1 MALSLQHIQIGWIS
15 ALPIEALLAEIMLD
29 ELIEQA
35 IPLPPNDNNIY
46 TYGRINIA
54 GTNASHVVAIAQLP
68 LSTTGKASAA
78 TVANNMRRTFP
89 NLKFGIMVGIAGGVW
104 TEEVDVRLGDIV
116 VGVPDD
122 GGPGIIQYDHGK
134 AIQESEFILKG
145 ILNKAPDLLRTAAG
159 LLKRKHMRRPG
170 QYVSTMENEEVKQH
184 APRPN
189 EDNLFSAT
197 YVHQQGKTC
206 KGCNTAHL
214 RERSYRTDLIPKV
227 HHGAIASGDQVVKD
241 AIFAERI
248 QRTHN
253 IMCFEMEAA
262 GLDAFPC
269 LVVRGISDYADTHK
283 NDDWHAY
290 AAGTAA
296 AYAKEL
302 LSVVPLTA
310 VAELSSTV
318 ITPQKKDRPVF
329 VLQGIGGAGKSETAI
344 KFAAENQDRHNSFWG
359 IFWIDADDR
368 QKIEQGFADIARMQ
382 IPPLK
387 DTTSRNVI
395 RWLAT
400 TKETWLLILDNCDDP
415 AIDFARYMPS
425 RGGSVIITTRLTE
438 CRIHG
443 TWKNIDELGREDAKQ
458 LLLKASGLE
467 GGDQKSLIPVAES
480 VVSILGQ
487 HALALVHAGAYIRRG
502 HCTLSEYVQF
512 FRDERSRLM
521 KFKPEQQASRH
532 GSVYTTFEVTAK
544 TLASSDKHDSHLALR
559 LLDILAFLDREAVE
573 EEVFISAFSECHK
586 FEADHGYLWEENEV
600 QLSPCCA
607 VLSTGTDSSNE
618 HQSGPVKHD
627 GFEGMTDMSCKW
639 RGSHRY
645 TGECEVRKHEPIET
659 KLAQPMHKDS
669 QESNEP
675 ISGNSN
681 VPDIMDD
688 STLSN
693 CVPVIVHSSKVSNN
707 EMLSTDAVDIPDFG
721 NSVDD
726 DGELDH
732 LDLWHCDRIRSSGF
746 VHGQKNTRLR
756 AASTRLAD
764 LSLIRFSNNRI
775 SMHPVVHEWARVR
788 LNEVARQDAW
798 EQVLSLLALSALHPG
813 WTPLTRMIVTH
824 TKTCTRNL
832 GGDEGRLSLSLNIAR
847 ALFQLATCCHLDKK
861 NEASLVIFEAL
872 FESPGIQPHTRSYK
886 NSLVLRK
893 KAECLGELGRPEEMQ
908 SCVDQVLQSV
918 TCWYEPDSWE
928 AYSCLMLL
936 ANARCAAGNFRDA
949 VDLLEPLYERMIHS
963 PVFLDSDQREFLQ
976 TLSDANHSLGNS
988 ERAIALLVEELEITQ
1003 KKFPLDDPAMREI
1016 LSRLSE
1022 VYIVV
1027 GEAEKAV
1034 TLLKDAVKLKGKQD
1048 PPHHTWHWM
1057 MVTLARAYLRLYQY
1071 DEAIP
1076 ILEAVSSHDVGKQ
1089 VGDDESPTKILNGL
1103 AIAYLRLDKPDRA
1116 VPLFE
1121 EVVEANRSSRLPTDP
1136 GRLESMSLLAEAY
1149 LKIGKPEQAVLLLE
1163 EVVKIDMSRLPPDD
1177 PERCRNMDDLAEVYL
1192 ELDKPH
1198 QAVPLLEEVVKID
1211 KSRGLEYHGSI
1222 DRLAQAYITLAQP
1235 DQAVLLLEEVVELN
1249 KSVLSSVDMPQLAIT
1264 ARLAQAYINHD
1275 RPNQAVPLLVEVVD
1289 IERSS
1294 LPPDDSR
1301 RLDNVENLAE
1311 AYIRLNEPSQV
1322 VILLEE
1328 LINNLPPRSPT
1339 RISRTA
1345 DLAIAYLAL
1354 SKPSQ
1359 AVTLLEELS
1368 EDYSPDGQG
1377 LSRLLA
1383 KAYLQLDNPSQA
1395 IEVFEDLVSHLPA
1408 DGPARVTSVNLLATA
1423 YLRLDKPDLVVTM
1436 LEELVD
1442 CLPADLPVR
1451 LHSINLLADAY
1462 NQLDKPSQVM
1472 ALLEEV
1478 AKCLPADAIGRQY
1491 SIDMLSEAYLQ
1502 LDKPSEAVALL
1513 EEVIK
1518 CSPNGASE
1526 KPVIS
1531 TNILADAYLR
1541 LGKLSQAVVLLE
1553 ELINSFPAD
1562 APEKSVNSITLLA
1575 DAYYQLDKP
1584 SQAATL
1590 LEELVERFSAD
1601 DPARLE
1607 SVNMLA
1613 NSYLILDKPDQTVI
1627 LLEDLVKCLPSD
1639 PSEEFTNSMELLA
1652 EAFWKLDRLDEEV
1665 SLLEFIVAWN
1675 NSHLAEDNATRLVS
1689 LRRLARGYTRLGT
1702 REKVQVAVSLLEEV
1716 MEKGKNTLHADS
1728 EDLRITKE
1736 RLADAQEKLRQV
1748 SQSELLVGS
1757 DVKQDI
1763 SNVTAD
1769 RFSDYTVHQH
1779 IQSFTKRAALM
1790 F

>member
-1 MALSLQHIQIGWIS
+1 
-15 ALPIEALLAEIMLD
+15 
-29 ELIEQA
+29 
-35 IPLPPNDNNIY
+35 
-46 TYGRINIA
+46 
-54 GTNASHVVAIAQLP
+54 
-68 LSTTGKASAA
+68 
-78 TVANNMRRTFP
+78 MRRTFP

-310 VAELSSTV
+310 VAELSST
-318 ITPQKKDRPVF
+318 
-329 VLQGIGGAGKSETAI
+329 
-344 KFAAENQDRHNSFWG
+344 
-359 IFWIDADDR
+359 DADDR

-798 EQVLSLLALSALHPG
+798 EQVLSLLALSALHP
-813 WTPLTRMIVTH
+813 
-824 TKTCTRNL
+824 
-832 GGDEGRLSLSLNIAR
+832 
-847 ALFQLATCCHLDKK
+847 
-861 NEASLVIFEAL
+861 
-872 FESPGIQPHTRSYK
+872 
-886 NSLVLRK
+886 
-893 KAECLGELGRPEEMQ
+893 
-908 SCVDQVLQSV
+908 
-918 TCWYEPDSWE
+918 
-928 AYSCLMLL
+928 